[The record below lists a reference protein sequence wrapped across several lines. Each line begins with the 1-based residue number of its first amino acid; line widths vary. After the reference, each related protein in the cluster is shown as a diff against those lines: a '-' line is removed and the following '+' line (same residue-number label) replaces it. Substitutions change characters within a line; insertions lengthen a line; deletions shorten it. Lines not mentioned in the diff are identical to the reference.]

1 MKLRSHKGFIK
12 AVCILN
18 AVALQFNTFADWW
31 DYAKQVASE
40 QWEETKQAASV
51 QWEETK
57 QAASEKW
64 EETKQAASVKWEE
77 TKQAASEKWEETK
90 QVTSRKWDKTKQA
103 ASEKWKEAK
112 RAASEK
118 WNETKQV
125 TSKKWDKTKQA
136 ASEKW
141 DETKQVTSNKW
152 GETKQWCSANKETI
166 ITTIAAVVAVA
177 IAIYRGQDV
186 GSTSSSYD
194 SSRASGYTDRD
205 SRSTKEA
212 LIYKDAGLV
221 KAKINGRPCLIKPN
235 IDMDTRTDVFGRTNR
250 QRMSAGLA
258 PLDESGKPIEL
269 HHIGQHPD
277 SPLAELTQEQH
288 RGKDNYSVL
297 HDTKKESEINRQAFD
312 GERVDHWKTRA
323 K

>member
-77 TKQAASEKWEETK
+77 TKQAASVKWEETKQAASEKWEETK
-90 QVTSRKWDKTKQA
+90 QVTSRKWDKTKQS
-103 ASEKWKEAK
+103 ASAKWKEAK

-141 DETKQVTSNKW
+141 DETKQAASEKW
-152 GETKQWCSANKETI
+152 EETKQVTSKKWDKTKQWFSENKEEIMSTFV
-166 ITTIAAVVAVA
+166 TAATVA
-177 IAIYRGQDV
+177 IAIYAGKEIHDLK
-186 GSTSSSYD
+186 SSDKSKSSSGYIYRD
-194 SSRASGYTDRD
+194 SHSTEGAYKPFSAGQKADILQQNRERNGGVLRSDYSGKILEEPRRYTKGYTP
-205 SRSTKEA
+205 SPNEA
-212 LIYKDAGLV
+212 QIDH
-221 KAKINGRPCLIKPN
+221 IKPRSRGGWN
-235 IDMDTRTDVFGRTNR
+235 
-250 QRMSAGLA
+250 SAENA
-258 PLDESGKPIEL
+258 
-269 HHIGQHPD
+269 Q
-277 SPLAELTQEQH
+277 
-288 RGKDNYSVL
+288 VL
-297 HDTKKESEINRQAFD
+297 SREENLKKSD
-312 GERVDHWKTRA
+312 K
-323 K
+323 